1 MRALLGPLTLLL
13 GFATI
18 DRLEAQT
25 SDSMP
30 AGHHHT
36 PGMVHGQSDSGF
48 HAMNERG
55 AVAMQVDQS
64 RAIHHF
70 DSLNDGGRIVLE
82 STDGDSVGIAGIRAH
97 FRDIE
102 SAFRAG
108 DFSIPMFVHGEPV
121 PGTDVMAARKA
132 LISYTRTELPRGAEL
147 RMRTRDSAALAAIH
161 EFLAFQRQAHHAP
174 GTDH

>member
-1 MRALLGPLTLLL
+1 MRALCGSLTLVLSL
-13 GFATI
+13 SAI

-36 PGMVHGQSDSGF
+36 PGMVHGQTDSGF
-48 HAMNERG
+48 RAMNARG

-82 STDGDSVGIAGIRAH
+82 STDGDSAGIAGIRAH

-102 SAFRAG
+102 AAFRAG

-132 LISYTRTELPRGAEL
+132 LIRYTRTELPRGAEL
-147 RMRTRDSAALAAIH
+147 RMRTQDPEALAAIH
-161 EFLAFQRQAHHAP
+161 EFLAYQRRSHHAP
-174 GTDH
+174 GMEQ

>member
-1 MRALLGPLTLLL
+1 MRALLGSLTLLL
-13 GFATI
+13 GFSTI

-25 SDSMP
+25 PDSMP

-48 HAMNERG
+48 HAMNHRG

-70 DSLNDGGRIVLE
+70 DSLKDGGRIVLE
-82 STDGDSVGIAGIRAH
+82 STDGDSSGIAGIRAH

-102 SAFRAG
+102 AAFRAG
-108 DFSIPMFVHGEPV
+108 DFSIPMFVHGETV
-121 PGTDVMAARKA
+121 PATDVMAARKA
-132 LISYTRTELPRGAEL
+132 LITYTRTELPRGAEL
-147 RMRTRDSAALAAIH
+147 RMRTTDPQALEAIH
-161 EFLAFQRQAHHAP
+161 RFLAFQREAHHAP
-174 GTDH
+174 GSEP